1 MADSKIN
8 TPFEQHI
15 NSICISI
22 YLYFQELLNYV
33 KIIQTDIHTVHSLL
47 VQIIKKTH
55 THRHKHKQRQG
66 LYCRIR
72 RTDNSGWCL

>member
-33 KIIQTDIHTVHSLL
+33 KIYKQTYIQYIV
-47 VQIIKKTH
+47 
-55 THRHKHKQRQG
+55 
-66 LYCRIR
+66 Y
-72 RTDNSGWCL
+72 